1 MSLCHCIDPHI
12 KPPLLQ
18 QNKFCCQ
25 SYHDG
30 HCSSWCAIVWDYTC
44 MNGTGYGMGTG
55 LGTIRNLHKLQIGNR
70 PGNAQWQW
78 PSLVSTL
85 QELLISLP
93 RAASSFPTFSALSHY
108 KCIAQPISTYKCF
121 IQDELPL
128 MLSYYRIA
136 FEFCGSKF
144 QFHELLGHLWNYFDC
159 EFTKLFKPVWKWGVV
174 EIIFSLNVTW
184 STLMLWFDRALRVN

>member
-1 MSLCHCIDPHI
+1 MIACILTLPKVDWSHSTPCSRAGTVFMPPHI

-18 QNKFCCQ
+18 PNKFCCQ

-108 KCIAQPISTYKCF
+108 KCIAQPISTYMDASYKMSFC
-121 IQDELPL
+121 
-128 MLSYYRIA
+128 LS
-136 FEFCGSKF
+136 K
-144 QFHELLGHLWNYFDC
+144 LLRYN
-159 EFTKLFKPVWKWGVV
+159 
-174 EIIFSLNVTW
+174 
-184 STLMLWFDRALRVN
+184 A